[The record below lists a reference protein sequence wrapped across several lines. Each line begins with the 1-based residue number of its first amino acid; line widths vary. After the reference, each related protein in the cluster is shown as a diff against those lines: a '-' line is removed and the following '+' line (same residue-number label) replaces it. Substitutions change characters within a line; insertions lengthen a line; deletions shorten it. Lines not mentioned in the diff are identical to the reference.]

1 MFLHRNF
8 TNLTAQNVNIQKATY
23 VLTGDNGR
31 IVEREE
37 SSTQA
42 SVVGV
47 VGEYDDDEGEDNFTI
62 CTDGRNINLPDIET
76 DGDHMLPGTS
86 CVSHETESCKKAPKV
101 KRDITASLKSNS
113 FNKQA
118 NMEVNMCGQASKKD
132 LEITNALEKVSIEEK
147 DGSQELSTI
156 KFDRKRRKHEIYS
169 LPRKL
174 TKR

>member
-1 MFLHRNF
+1 NF

-37 SSTQA
+37 SLTQP
-42 SVVGV
+42 SVVSV
-47 VGEYDDDEGEDNFTI
+47 VGEYDDSEGEDNFTI
-62 CTDGRNINLPDIET
+62 CTDGRNINIPDIET

-86 CVSHETESCKKAPKV
+86 SVSHETESFKKAHKV
-101 KRDITASLKSNS
+101 KRDITALLNSNS
-113 FNKQA
+113 FNKKA
-118 NMEVNMCGQASKKD
+118 NMEVNICGQASKKD
-132 LEITNALEKVSIEEK
+132 LEITNALERVSIEEK

-156 KFDRKRRKHEIYS
+156 KFDRKRKKHKIT
-169 LPRKL
+169 LFPRKL